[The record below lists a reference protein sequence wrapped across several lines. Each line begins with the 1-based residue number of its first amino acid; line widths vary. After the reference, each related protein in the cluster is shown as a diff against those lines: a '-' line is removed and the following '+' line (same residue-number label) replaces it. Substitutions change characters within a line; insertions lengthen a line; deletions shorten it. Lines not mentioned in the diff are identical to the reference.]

1 MSIFMQLTQIEVW
14 LPQLGILEH
23 QRPVP
28 ILGLFELF
36 FIVSPT
42 SVLKIHQRKINHCF
56 RVSLFCAFFIKLKC
70 LVSVLLNS
78 VSKLV
83 ASSQIIYR
91 SCKPPFSSFL
101 EPLSSLFIILHLV
114 VKDRSESIHSFCVP
128 FSSSFLVLPNCLS
141 QIFVTCFPKVLVFTK
156 LEKSFSAP
164 TLKLSCS
171 IVKTVSVLQVFYSL
185 VSLLIP
191 SSLHKL
197 PKLK

>member
-56 RVSLFCAFFIKLKC
+56 R
-70 LVSVLLNS
+70 VSVLLNS